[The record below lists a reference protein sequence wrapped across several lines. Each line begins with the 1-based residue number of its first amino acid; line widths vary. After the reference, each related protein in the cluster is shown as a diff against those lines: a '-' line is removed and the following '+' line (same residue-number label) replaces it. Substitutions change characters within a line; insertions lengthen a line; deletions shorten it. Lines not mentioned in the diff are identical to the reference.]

1 MPLLSEK
8 TFEKKQ
14 TFDFPTP
21 WAMNLWGVE
30 FFSCTMKTPKQT
42 YCSRNLQ
49 EKAKI
54 IEEHLKGVSKAK
66 LMEKYEIPISTL
78 NRILQSQESILKIVD
93 SQASLKIPK
102 SACISQLRLYQF
114 RGGVIPNQKRCYRDL
129 AKEIKKTLQI
139 VIMIWQWNKLT
150 KPPIIIVVVVL
161 KIEGSTEM
169 PALRFPTLKYSCTKL
184 CQHSSVHTLKDV
196 STKVFTH

>member
-66 LMEKYEIPISTL
+66 LMEKYEIAIATL
-78 NRILQSQESILKIVD
+78 NRILHSQESILNIVD

-102 SACISQLRLYQF
+102 SACRMQDSQIQ
-114 RGGVIPNQKRCYRDL
+114 
-129 AKEIKKTLQI
+129 TLSKSS
-139 VIMIWQWNKLT
+139 MIGLFIFKQ
-150 KPPIIIVVVVL
+150 
-161 KIEGSTEM
+161 
-169 PALRFPTLKYSCTKL
+169 
-184 CQHSSVHTLKDV
+184 
-196 STKVFTH
+196 KVFQSMVML